1 MDRLFVIIA
10 LVIGAALARFLYA
23 DIMSG
28 FTAHGVG
35 RDVALIFVAVALI
48 VLAGV
53 LALRRR

>member
-10 LVIGAALARFLYA
+10 LVI
-23 DIMSG
+23 
-28 FTAHGVG
+28 
-35 RDVALIFVAVALI
+35 DVALIFVAVALI